1 MSQEQTPAVSGEDD
15 LPEQLRIRREKRAGL
30 IERGVEPY
38 PVSVLRTASLADI
51 RAKYATLE
59 TDSTTGDIQ
68 SLTGRVIFKRD
79 TGKLCFATLREGDSF
94 GEQAMLQGGIR
105 GATAIAGESTVL
117 LEITAESLRS
127 LLRTASPILTPVF
140 EAMMLQQNMQNA
152 LRAKA

>member
-1 MSQEQTPAVSGEDD
+1 MEDD
-15 LPEQLRIRREKRAGL
+15 LPEQLRIRSEKRAGL

-79 TGKLCFATLREGDSF
+79 TGKLCFATLREGD
-94 GEQAMLQGGIR
+94 G
-105 GATAIAGESTVL
+105 T
-117 LEITAESLRS
+117 
-127 LLRTASPILTPVF
+127 
-140 EAMMLQQNMQNA
+140 
-152 LRAKA
+152 